1 MPAGNLETQL
11 SIVVTEMLIW
21 SGSILPQVIQFN
33 SIQFPNILV
42 SIVPFNS
49 SQFQAKLN
57 YWEPWP
63 VLSYGPM
70 ADVVES
76 GWRLLPDWSNLD
88 PHTYG
93 YVKLLQTSSLPLDV
107 RFMSKRFQNFT
118 ADQSRPNLYT
128 TKIRKPSHWSWLCRR
143 PRNITTFIQ
152 LNSTKC
158 CS

>member
-49 SQFQAKLN
+49 RLN
-57 YWEPWP
+57 WIIESPGRFYPTGLWRML
-63 VLSYGPM
+63 LSPAEGCYLIGRIWTHTPTVISNFFAMFYG
-70 ADVVES
+70 
-76 GWRLLPDWSNLD
+76 
-88 PHTYG
+88 
-93 YVKLLQTSSLPLDV
+93 

-152 LNSTKC
+152 LNSSKC